1 MDILERKI
9 TVYTKNNCIQCIMTK
24 QELTRHGLTYKEIN
38 VDEQPAALE
47 ELIERNLRS
56 MPVVVVDG
64 NWNNAFGGFQ
74 PDRLAELKEVA
85 E

>member
-1 MDILERKI
+1 MERVI
-9 TVYTKNNCIQCIMTK
+9 VYTKHNCIQCIMTK

-38 VDEQPAALE
+38 VDEQPTAME

-64 NWNNAFGGFQ
+64 NWAKAFGGFQ
-74 PDRLAELKEVA
+74 PDRLEELAK
-85 E
+85 